1 MYKRFKLRR
10 KRKCKLRRK
19 QKGKGFWGDAA
30 KSFWKVGNI
39 FGNLKQCHK
48 KGIMR

>member
-10 KRKCKLRRK
+10 KRKRKLRRK

-30 KSFWKVGNI
+30 TSFWKVGN
-39 FGNLKQCHK
+39 
-48 KGIMR
+48 